1 MLAPRSRATLDR
13 VLTSMFWLPPPQEQE
28 VAPESAEV
36 LFAELATESV
46 EDIAIWLQ
54 EERALPA
61 AAAEDIAHRCR
72 R

>member
-1 MLAPRSRATLDR
+1 MLAPQSRATLDR
-13 VLTSMFWLPPPQEQE
+13 VLTSMFWLPPPQEE
-28 VAPESAEV
+28 VAPESAEE
-36 LFAELATESV
+36 LFAELGTESV